1 MAMARKV
8 FEVELGVVGWRS
20 SYASVQRLLDHLK
33 RRSRSEASRV
43 KYLQE
48 LHRFMRYVGAKSP
61 DELVS
66 MPKERVEELLQS
78 FVDELADRGVSI
90 RYVNTVLTDLKVFFK
105 VNGFK
110 NDRAL
115 EVERYHQPS
124 RYRKKP
130 EYIPTP
136 EEIERM
142 ADSCGSSLSGLRDK
156 AMILV
161 LYTSGLRNSTLRA
174 LRYGD
179 VREELESGMSVVK
192 IPVYPE
198 MKQVDPAAC
207 KGNIPYFTFMS
218 PEAVEAVKKYLDE
231 RRRVYGHIPDN
242 APLFHSE
249 DRKVRKELR
258 NLTPLTKDSLA
269 KIVKA
274 AARRAGIPK
283 WKDVY
288 PHCLRKAFE
297 SALRNSGMDPDDR
310 EFLMGHI
317 LPGSRDAYYD
327 RSKVEELRA
336 KYARVSFFP
345 HRQTEELRKRQIIDM
360 AKLLG
365 FPEDK
370 IRRIEEILAKYRSV
384 DEAMDEIRKLREEV
398 TLPNGGRRYRAK
410 MVDADEL
417 VRYVEEGWEVVCE
430 LRDGRVVVRK
440 SLA

>member
-1 MAMARKV
+1 MRWWEEFLKV
-8 FEVELGVVGWRS
+8 EGWRS
-20 SYASVQRLLDHLK
+20 GYESVDRVLRHYRRKVGSLKTREHVCGAVARLC
-33 RRSRSEASRV
+33 
-43 KYLQE
+43 
-48 LHRFMRYVGAKSP
+48 RFAGMDP
-61 DELVS
+61 DELVRLGRDEAS
-66 MPKERVEELLQS
+66 RLVQD
-78 FVDELADRGVSI
+78 FVDSLAEEGFSV
-90 RYVNTVLTDLKVFFK
+90 RYVNTVLTFLKTFFE

-110 NDRAL
+110 GERAL
-115 EVERYHQPS
+115 EVERYHQPA
-124 RYRKKP
+124 RYRKRP
-130 EYIPTP
+130 EYVPTP

-142 ADSCGSSLSGLRDK
+142 AYAAGSKRNR
-156 AMILV
+156 AMILF

-174 LRYGD
+174 LRVGD
-179 VREELESGMSVVK
+179 VREELEAGLDVVK
-192 IPVYPE
+192 VPVYPE
-198 MKQVDPAAC
+198 MKEVDPAAC
-207 KGNIPYFTFMS
+207 KGNIPYYTFIS
-218 PEAVEAVKKYLDE
+218 REAVEALREYLEERRSVYGGLEDDEPLFCSESTNVPPEVRRRTPVKKRTL
-231 RRRVYGHIPDN
+231 
-242 APLFHSE
+242 SE
-249 DRKVRKELR
+249 V
-258 NLTPLTKDSLA
+258 
-269 KIVKA
+269 VKR
-274 AARRAGIPK
+274 AARRAGIAG
-283 WKDVY
+283 WRDVY

-297 SALRNSGMDPDDR
+297 SALRNSGMDVDDR
-310 EFLMGHI
+310 EFLMGHV

-370 IRRIEEILAKYRSV
+370 IRRIEEILAKYKSV

-417 VRYVEEGWEVVCE
+417 VRYVEEGWEIVCE